1 MQNLR
6 NLAWRLSWY
15 RQSELEG
22 ALLLGRMVRQASD
35 PYLIARLTR
44 HCADEARHAWLWER
58 TLARLD
64 LVAVRIF
71 RSYQSLYLD
80 HAGAPASLED
90 VLAMTHVFEHRVHHR
105 FAEELRQPGLPE
117 PARRTFSTLLRDE
130 QGHLD
135 WVGKWLGARP
145 GAASALRR
153 YRDADERVYRQLAPY
168 GERVWDIPGLGEE
181 LTGERHD
188 DRTEEPHEAKS
199 EHRS

>member
-1 MQNLR
+1 MQNPR

-35 PYLIARLTR
+35 PYLVSRLTR

-80 HAGAPASLED
+80 HAGPPASVED
-90 VLAMTHVFEHRVHHR
+90 VLAMTHVFERRVHQR
-105 FAEELRQPGLPE
+105 FTEELGQPGLPE
-117 PARRTFSTLLRDE
+117 PARRTFATLLRDE
-130 QGHLD
+130 QCHLD
-135 WVGKWLGARP
+135 WIGRWLKARP
-145 GAASALRR
+145 GAEPALRR
-153 YRDADERVYRQLAPY
+153 YHEADERVYQQLMPY

-181 LTGERHD
+181 LAGKRRDERLKERHE
-188 DRTEEPHEAKS
+188 TES
-199 EHRS
+199 EHRT